1 MIITVTLVTIILYIN
16 RYKIKEIEKRNFSS

>member
-16 RYKIKEIEKRNFSS
+16 RYKIKEIKKKNVSS